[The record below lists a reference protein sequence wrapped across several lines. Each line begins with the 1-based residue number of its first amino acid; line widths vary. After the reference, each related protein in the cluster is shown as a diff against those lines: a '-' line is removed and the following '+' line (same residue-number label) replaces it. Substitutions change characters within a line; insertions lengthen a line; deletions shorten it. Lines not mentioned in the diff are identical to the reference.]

1 MLDISALKKELDEA
15 DQGCK
20 KHFPFS
26 PYKY

>member
-20 KHFPFS
+20 KALSIQPI
-26 PYKY
+26 